1 VKLAVQVLYV
11 PGPLK
16 GAESTFKADGTHIF
30 GALFLLGTFAFSQS
44 GNHP

>member
-16 GAESTFKADGTHIF
+16 ESTFKADGTHLF
-30 GALFLLGTFAFSQS
+30 GAVFLLGTFAFSQS